1 MLGAIFAPE
10 LLGENT
16 ALPPSLKMIENLT
29 FLSNVMNCLN
39 PYNEDNSDR
48 VARPRQTVVD
58 YSRMETRRYRLRS
71 YMVHM
76 KGPQRVVKS
85 QTEITLFFIQVARF
99 EVKFLLIWYP
109 FGNILKQQIRTTIL
123 RNCFTLYTQ
132 FVGLCGGDHEVYAG
146 EHIKEQS

>member
-48 VARPRQTVVD
+48 VARPR
-58 YSRMETRRYRLRS
+58 
-71 YMVHM
+71 
-76 KGPQRVVKS
+76 
-85 QTEITLFFIQVARF
+85 
-99 EVKFLLIWYP
+99 
-109 FGNILKQQIRTTIL
+109 
-123 RNCFTLYTQ
+123 
-132 FVGLCGGDHEVYAG
+132 
-146 EHIKEQS
+146 